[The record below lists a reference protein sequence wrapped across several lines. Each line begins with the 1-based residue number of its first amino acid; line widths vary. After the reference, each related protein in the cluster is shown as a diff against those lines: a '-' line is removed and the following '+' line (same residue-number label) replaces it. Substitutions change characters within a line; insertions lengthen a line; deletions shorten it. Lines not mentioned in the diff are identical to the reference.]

1 MSDANGIIAF
11 SLPRDCTAWIEG
23 PFFSGATDFSRPLG
37 VRIAIPDDDTANL
50 EDLGSAASGPTTGL
64 TIKVD
69 DVPLNG
75 LYNILNFV
83 SPGIIVTQGVTGT
96 LNISVLPEGISFHDR
111 ETPTPDTDGVET
123 VFTLA
128 ETPVL
133 GSEYVYLNG
142 LLQDDYEIDGAE
154 ITLPFP
160 PDTLDKLRVSYRV

>member
-1 MSDANGIIAF
+1 
-11 SLPRDCTAWIEG
+11 
-23 PFFSGATDFSRPLG
+23 LG

-83 SPGIIVTQGVTGT
+83 SPGIIATQGVTGT
-96 LNISVLPEGISFHDR
+96 LNVSVLPADGCTFHDR
-111 ETPTPDTDGVET
+111 ETPTPDPDGVTT
-123 VFTLA
+123 VFTLS

-133 GSEYVYLNG
+133 GSEQVFLNG
-142 LLQDDYEIDGAE
+142 ILQEEGVDYTIDGAE
-154 ITLPFP
+154 ITFAVA
-160 PDTLDKLRVSYRV
+160 PDVGFTIRVSYRV